1 MKVIVFGATGMVG
14 EGVLHIALRDAQVE
28 QVLVVGRRSCGVQHP
43 KLTEIVHGDFFD
55 FSPVAQQLKGYDA
68 CFFCLGVSSVGMS
81 EADYRRT
88 TYDLTMHVANTLVAL
103 NPGMAFCYVSGMGTD
118 STEQGR
124 LMWARVKGKTENDL
138 RKLPFRAVYCFRP
151 GFIRPME
158 GMRNTLRLVRLL
170 GWTYPFWKRV
180 APGTVCTLE
189 DVGRAMINVAQR
201 GYPTTIVESR
211 DIARLAASV

>member
-1 MKVIVFGATGMVG
+1 MNVIVFGATGMVG
-14 EGVLHIALRDAQVE
+14 EGVLQTALRDAQVE

-55 FSPVAQQLKGYDA
+55 FSPVAHQLKGYDA

-88 TYDLTMHVANTLVAL
+88 TYDLTMHVANTLAAL
-103 NPGMAFCYVSGMGTD
+103 NPGMTFCYVSGMGTD

-170 GWTYPFWKRV
+170 GWTYPLWKRV
-180 APGTVCTLE
+180 APGSVCTLE
-189 DVGRAMINVAQR
+189 EVGRAMIRVVQR
-201 GYPTTIVESR
+201 GYAMPIVESR
-211 DIARLAASV
+211 DIVRLAEGE